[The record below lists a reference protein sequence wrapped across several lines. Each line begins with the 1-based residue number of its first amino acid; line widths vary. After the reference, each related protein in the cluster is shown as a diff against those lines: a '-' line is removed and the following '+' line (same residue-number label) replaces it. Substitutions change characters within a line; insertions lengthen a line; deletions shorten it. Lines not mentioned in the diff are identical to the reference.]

1 MAALR
6 VRGRVD
12 GEVSYRDVDRVET
25 VLELEPDM
33 AMEKGGT
40 DAG

>member
-1 MAALR
+1 MLRNGALQ
-6 VRGRVD
+6 
-12 GEVSYRDVDRVET
+12 GETCYKDVDRVET